1 MEDRAMIEWPRVLA
15 PFVGL
20 HPIAP
25 TLLAGLAGGIARA
38 PARSG
43 PNTTGSPARLWVIST
58 EFLIETGPDEGPRFS
73 GA

>member
-25 TLLAGLAGGIARA
+25 TLPAGIART

-43 PNTTGSPARLWVIST
+43 PNTTGSPARLWIIST